1 MINENFEGKKSKKSK
16 DEESRRILI
25 REEREKEGES
35 IWL

>member
-25 REEREKEGES
+25 REE
-35 IWL
+35 